1 MVKQGTWACAGEG
14 ENTLS
19 YVYWF
24 PRDSC
29 ACRLVETF
37 LLRGGAVLSLHCSL
51 AQDLTPACPVKSAF
65 GHTLRPRLFPRLLT
79 SFFHLIQS
87 HLSSLISE
95 FLPTPALP
103 LPGSLP
109 AHTTL
114 LLTAMPHSACLP
126 PYSASLFPK
135 SNHPCFLIWSPLPD
149 YTMSH

>member
-1 MVKQGTWACAGEG
+1 MWACAGEG
-14 ENTLS
+14 ENMLS

-37 LLRGGAVLSLHCSL
+37 LLHGGAVLSLHYSL

-65 GHTLRPRLFPRLLT
+65 CHTLRPRLFPRLLT
-79 SFFHLIQS
+79 SFFNLIQS

-103 LPGSLP
+103 LQAVSQLTPPSCSLP
-109 AHTTL
+109 CPTQ
-114 LLTAMPHSACLP
+114 PVCLP
-126 PYSASLFPK
+126 IVPVS
-135 SNHPCFLIWSPLPD
+135 SPSQTIHL
-149 YTMSH
+149 S